1 MKVGRCTMT
10 IKPRN
15 LEKPEQ
21 SIIEWFKDCDLNG
34 IYPWEYDL
42 KEEIFMEVP
51 KDDSAVKRLL
61 SAWAGRY
68 FSQKYN
74 RKESGSWF
82 DVETEDCDL
91 MQCIYW
97 VLWGH
102 HSKYAIVD
110 PEFIDADI
118 MNSFWTPYKKALKKG
133 KLQPWIARDKSRA
146 SYQKNE
152 GDMNELLFH
161 FSEEDYKKVN
171 DNFETFAKLTHTIGN
186 CTLVPETFNGSVHN
200 DNKNTWYEALDIL
213 KDSELQVTALI
224 ESEANVD
231 DFDSYKEKYFM
242 SDTPVRYADKD
253 HPDKDY
259 LDKVTPLI
267 EARGKKMTE
276 MLCKKLMEENAIL
289 ETDLAKFKFYSVLKK

>member
-1 MKVGRCTMT
+1 MT

-74 RKESGSWF
+74 QNELCKPFF
-82 DVETEDCDL
+82 DVETEDSDL

-97 VLWGH
+97 VLWQH
-102 HSKYAIVD
+102 RSKHSIFK
-110 PEFIDADI
+110 PEELDADI
-118 MNSFWTPYKKALKKG
+118 MNSFWTPYKVALNNE
-133 KLQPWIARDKSRA
+133 KLWPWVSEYLDKPQ
-146 SYQKNE
+146 YQKNE

-161 FSEEDYKKVN
+161 LSDRGYKEVNAMFEEY
-171 DNFETFAKLTHTIGN
+171 AKLTHTIGN
-186 CTLVPETFNGSVHN
+186 CTLAPKGFNGKFHN
-200 DNKNTWYEALDIL
+200 DFNNTWYQALNNL

-231 DFDSYKEKYFM
+231 DFDNYKEKYFM

-276 MLCKKLMEENAIL
+276 MLCEKLVEENAIS